1 MSISAT
7 KNIDSLAR
15 QLRAAGDA
23 TRLRILKTISARSG
37 HNRICVSEVADRLG
51 LGIAIVSHHMRT
63 LARGGLVSPERHG
76 KRICYV
82 LNDSKLIKLIKNH
95 K

>member
-1 MSISAT
+1 V
-7 KNIDSLAR
+7 KNAESLAR

-23 TRLRILKTISARSG
+23 TRLRILRTISARSSRS
-37 HNRICVSEVADRLG
+37 RICVSEVAAKLG

-76 KRICYV
+76 KRICYL
-82 LNDSKLIKLIKNH
+82 LNDSKLIKLIRTYK
-95 K
+95 

>member
-1 MSISAT
+1 MLKSAT
-7 KNIDSLAR
+7 QEINSLAR
-15 QLRAAGDA
+15 ELKAAGDA
-23 TRLRILKTISARSG
+23 TRLRILKMISARSG
-37 HNRICVSEVADRLG
+37 RERICVSEVAKKLG

-76 KRICYV
+76 KRVCYL

-95 K
+95 

>member
-1 MSISAT
+1 MPKSDT
-7 KNIDSLAR
+7 KSMNSLAQ
-15 QLRAAGDA
+15 QLKAAGDA
-23 TRLRILKTISARSG
+23 TRLRILKTVSARTSR
-37 HNRICVSEVADRLG
+37 NRICVSEVAERLG

-82 LNDSKLIKLIKNH
+82 LGDSKLIKLIQNH

>member
-1 MSISAT
+1 MPKSGI
-7 KNIDSLAR
+7 KNINSLAR
-15 QLRAAGDA
+15 QFRAVGDV
-23 TRLRILKTISARSG
+23 TRLRILKTISARSSR
-37 HNRICVSEVADRLG
+37 NRVCVSEVADKLG

-82 LNDSKLIKLIKNH
+82 LNDSKLIKLIKNN